1 MVSLAAIGIAVGL
14 VFLLA
19 LRKLSD
25 QGAIRKIRR
34 QIQACLYELRLFVDE
49 PGLIWRAQVRLV
61 ALNIRYLA
69 LMLRPA
75 LVLAVPMLFLFAVL
89 EPFYGNVP
97 LAISENSII
106 TVKLAHP
113 LNFLVAPPILQ
124 PPDGIEVTTPAVRM
138 QGTAQVCWRVR
149 AVKTTSGLL
158 RIVFPTEIVTKK
170 IVSGSSPEF
179 LSTKRVRSFWQL
191 FWHPTESRLPQG
203 NVEWIEINY
212 PSRVM
217 EWMGLDLPWYAWLL
231 VFSSITVVVLMKPLR
246 VAF

>member
-1 MVSLAAIGIAVGL
+1 
-14 VFLLA
+14 
-19 LRKLSD
+19 
-25 QGAIRKIRR
+25 
-34 QIQACLYELRLFVDE
+34 
-49 PGLIWRAQVRLV
+49 
-61 ALNIRYLA
+61 
-69 LMLRPA
+69 
-75 LVLAVPMLFLFAVL
+75 MLFLFAVL